1 MIENGEGWGESNT
14 KKTRK
19 KTQAELGEDSKQ
31 RKLEI
36 KMPLKQSLRN
46 MKEANDDGTKYSRTA
61 AGSYSPVLY
70 CMAVTSYSRIVLWL
84 STNGAKQEQC
94 NPLQKKNT
102 SDIQAKRKYMATI
115 NFNSFVSF
123 ARYFK
128 TSCVIFLCFSYCVS
142 TSQ

>member
-46 MKEANDDGTKYSRTA
+46 MKEANDDSTKYSRTA

-70 CMAVTSYSRIVLWL
+70 CMAVTSYSRIVL
-84 STNGAKQEQC
+84 
-94 NPLQKKNT
+94 
-102 SDIQAKRKYMATI
+102 
-115 NFNSFVSF
+115 
-123 ARYFK
+123 
-128 TSCVIFLCFSYCVS
+128 
-142 TSQ
+142 